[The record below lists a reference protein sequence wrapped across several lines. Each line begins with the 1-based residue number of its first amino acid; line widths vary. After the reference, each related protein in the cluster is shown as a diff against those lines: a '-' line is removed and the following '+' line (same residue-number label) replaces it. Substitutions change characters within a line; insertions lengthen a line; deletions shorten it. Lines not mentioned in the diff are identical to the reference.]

1 MKKVIIIVITMCAAG
16 LVFAGCDT
24 FQFTQKSMCQE
35 CLTEAKS
42 RANLI
47 ATTLLNTKNPTVKM
61 EGEVLVIGAKDELLK
76 ISCAGDA
83 GCVVSTTRKKSDGT
97 MSAPHTASLKEL
109 DYLYCPKAVAKHTAA
124 TK

>member
-1 MKKVIIIVITMCAAG
+1 MKKVIIVVAMFVAG
-16 LVFAGCDT
+16 LIFVGCDT
-24 FQFTQKSMCQE
+24 FQFAQKNMCQE

-47 ATTLLNTKNPTVKM
+47 ATTLLSAKNPSVKM

-83 GCVVSTTRKKSDGT
+83 GCTVSTTRKKADGS

-109 DYLYCPKAVAKHTAA
+109 DYLYCPKAVKKYNTAA
-124 TK
+124 K